1 MEVLESEENVG
12 GVELGCVLLESAD
25 LTQVEEELTSWAV
38 LETEEKLLL
47 GLEGEVHLD
56 DEAVAHTFLLINVG

>member
-1 MEVLESEENVG
+1 MLQGEENVG

-25 LTQVEEELTSWAV
+25 LTEVEEELASWAV

-47 GLEGEVHLD
+47 GLESEVHLYD
-56 DEAVAHTFLLINVG
+56 KPVAYTFLLINVG